1 MEVQIGREEGAR
13 ARRQLPH
20 QLGCMGVP
28 TSVGIVEGVSA
39 VILVKADLRDRQA
52 VECGRGAGGQ
62 ICSG

>member
-1 MEVQIGREEGAR
+1 
-13 ARRQLPH
+13 
-20 QLGCMGVP
+20 MGVP

-52 VECGRGAGGQ
+52 VECGRGVGGQ